1 MTLISSE
8 KIQSTPT
15 YQKLSHLQ
23 QHFAIKRH
31 NRESITNA
39 LNVHKSTGTIPATVQ
54 GSNID
59 IVKEL
64 IEAGN

>member
-1 MTLISSE
+1 MDFISSK
-8 KIQSTPT
+8 KIEATLT
-15 YQKLSHLQ
+15 FQKLSHLQ

-31 NRESITNA
+31 NRELITNA
-39 LNVHKSTGTIPATVQ
+39 LNVHKSTGTIPTTVQ
-54 GSNID
+54 GSNVD